1 MTDVT
6 SWSLRG
12 DVMEACSCDTTCPCN
27 FNSNPTRLPCEA
39 VLSWHIREGSYG
51 ETRLDDLNLVL
62 YVSISGYAFDGNW
75 TGGVYLDERANPEQ
89 ATALG
94 TIFSGQAGGWPAVVA
109 TMFSKQFD
117 PKQVPIRFEVVDGDG
132 HVEVPGLVEAGSE
145 RVPNPM
151 PDQPALDPQVNAL
164 AVPFYTGPMQVRR
177 AKVLKLTDPNMTFEH
192 SGSSSLVGSFEYA
205 GP

>member
-1 MTDVT
+1 
-6 SWSLRG
+6 
-12 DVMEACSCDTTCPCN
+12 
-27 FNSNPTRLPCEA
+27 
-39 VLSWHIREGSYG
+39 
-51 ETRLDDLNLVL
+51 
-62 YVSISGYAFDGNW
+62 
-75 TGGVYLDERANPEQ
+75 
-89 ATALG
+89 
-94 TIFSGQAGGWPAVVA
+94 
-109 TMFSKQFD
+109 MFSKQFD

-205 GP
+205 GPRRECPYNPTPPSARMPSSPRSAKAGWGRCIGRGTPSSTETSAQSGQSDE